1 MAAGAGGRSAG
12 VRRRSE
18 EPKMAEETAEGSP
31 TPGVSNKKLLAVAI
45 VLAAVVV
52 VLYNV
57 QISRY
62 RKAQAGETVELL
74 RVATDMRVGDRI
86 TRDDLEVVKMNVA
99 FARGLANC
107 LTADRIDY
115 AIGSTLNRDVR
126 KGQWLLY
133 EYTISPTQDNP
144 SRRIQPRWV
153 THTISVDP
161 QKTPGEILNVGD
173 RVNILGMLAVGG
185 KPLQAYRII
194 ENLKVI
200 AVGGRSFQQQASVG
214 RRRRGSSSAARQYR
228 KITVEVPPDV
238 SLQLANV
245 LSHVRGSLWVEVRN
259 PADSATGTGRPA
271 VHRDLRNL
279 TAAVPASA
287 GPMGGPTD

>member
-1 MAAGAGGRSAG
+1 MAD
-12 VRRRSE
+12 
-18 EPKMAEETAEGSP
+18 ETTNGP
-31 TPGVSNKKLLAVAI
+31 PITGVSNKKLLIVAV

-57 QISRY
+57 QVSRY
-62 RKAQAGETVELL
+62 RDAQAGEMVELL
-74 RVATDMRVGDRI
+74 RVAVDMRAGDRI
-86 TRDDLEVVKMNVA
+86 TADDLQVVKMNVS

-107 LTADRIDY
+107 LTADRMDY
-115 AIGSTLNRDVR
+115 AVSSTLNRDVP

-133 EYTISPTQDNP
+133 EYTTSPEQQSP

-173 RVNILGMLAVGG
+173 RVNILAMLAVAG
-185 KPLQAYRII
+185 KSVRAYRII
-194 ENLKVI
+194 ENLKVV
-200 AVGGRSFQQQASVG
+200 AVGGRSYQQPGRVT
-214 RRRRGSSSAARQYR
+214 RRRTGGSSSAARQYR

-245 LSHVRGSLWVEVRN
+245 LSHVRGSAWVEVRN
-259 PADSATGTGRPA
+259 PADSAAASGPPS
-271 VHRDLRNL
+271 VHRELRSL
-279 TAAVPASA
+279 TAAVA
-287 GPMGGPTD
+287 GAARPMGMTD